1 MEHVFRSNGIVLEN
15 PSWTYYEVDASDI
28 TPTAVTVDSFAF
40 TNFLQTKLLNLSQEV
55 RSPEFNRQALLALY
69 DCTSLGGQVF
79 DLAEPEGPQLYD
91 AYGVPI
97 PRQSLITAYEV
108 AQFNNL
114 DDPFGLDVFSSL
126 VAQSNNYNFARLL
139 LLHFFSFLI
148 DRVANYWN
156 QVEKAREALR
166 YTLVLIALRC
176 QLKCGFVV
184 RSLHTPLRL
193 SRRSIHPIET
203 AAQAGC

>member
-15 PSWTYYEVDASDI
+15 PPWTYYEVDAADI

-40 TNFLQTKLLNLSQEV
+40 TTFLQTKLLNLSEEV
-55 RSPEFNRQALLALY
+55 RSPEFNRQALLAVY
-69 DCTSLGGQVF
+69 DCTSLGGHVF
-79 DLAEPEGPQLYD
+79 DLTEPEGPQLYD

-97 PRQSLITAYEV
+97 PRHPVITAYEV
-108 AQFNNL
+108 AHFSDL
-114 DDPFGLDVFSSL
+114 DDSFVIDVFSSL
-126 VAQSNNYNFARLL
+126 VAQSNSYNLAQLL

-176 QLKCGFVV
+176 QIKRGFVV

-203 AAQAGC
+203 AA